1 MYDGG
6 ENLGNGASATIR
18 LTIGPP
24 IDHNERPARFRA
36 HFAPLLTNRV
46 PTMSDKKESAKAGK
60 GGAEVKPG
68 GKKPVWVDEDAHV
81 ILKEW
86 ATLTRQ
92 SMVDV
97 ASQLVLE
104 TLGGAAVASEPVVEL
119 SAAKVD
125 AVVAAPVVT
134 APAVA
139 AAPAVAEDEQL
150 IGADEAPSRVVAAPA
165 PPAPTPAPR
174 PEPRRREVPPT
185 GNVQYLGGIWLV

>member
-1 MYDGG
+1 
-6 ENLGNGASATIR
+6 
-18 LTIGPP
+18 
-24 IDHNERPARFRA
+24 
-36 HFAPLLTNRV
+36 
-46 PTMSDKKESAKAGK
+46 MSDKKESAKAVK
-60 GGAEVKPG
+60 GGAEVKSG

-104 TLGGAAVASEPVVEL
+104 TLGAG
-119 SAAKVD
+119 
-125 AVVAAPVVT
+125 
-134 APAVA
+134 A
-139 AAPAVAEDEQL
+139 AAPAVVVESAVVTPQVVEQPSIEAAVSPAPALASAPAVPDDDQL
-150 IGADEAPSRVVAAPA
+150 IGADEAPVRVVAAPV